1 MDDLVESLLLAVL
14 RERGKP
20 LYDMRSEVRIHIDNY
35 EGFVRDATVPD
46 PNHPDKREQAVQAY
60 RDRFRERV
68 EREASQAIR
77 GTADHLYHV
86 LKVLAPDRTA
96 ERAHLPIE

>member
-35 EGFVRDATVPD
+35 ERFVRDATVPD
-46 PNHPDKREQAVQAY
+46 QDNPDKHERAVQAY

-68 EREASQAIR
+68 EREALQTNR
-77 GTADHLYHV
+77 GTADHLHHV
-86 LKVLAPDRTA
+86 LKVLDRDRTA